1 MQYEESIG
9 RKVLFG
15 VVLIILLIVLAIYSV
30 VVGIFKAPVMDV
42 AKVLVGSQLGSAN
55 TII

>member
-1 MQYEESIG
+1 M
-9 RKVLFG
+9 
-15 VVLIILLIVLAIYSV
+15 IILLIVLAIYSV